1 MQNDPLDPAEPLSRA
16 LASTRTVLAQV
27 KAGQLDAP
35 TPCASWDVRALTGHF
50 TGTAYWA
57 VATISGIEAPEP
69 EGDPGGDFV
78 AAYQTAGDAALP
90 AFRAEGAL
98 ERKVTLPLAEFTG
111 TELMWLAVSDQFV
124 HGWDLARA
132 GLDTN
137 LDPELAG
144 QLLAVGQTAIKPGY
158 RGPDGV
164 GLFGPERPAPAGAPP
179 ADRLAAFPGR
189 AV

>member
-1 MQNDPLDPAEPLSRA
+1 MQNDPPDPTEPLARA

-57 VATISGIEAPEP
+57 ATTISGIEAPEP

-78 AAYQTAGDAALP
+78 AA
-90 AFRAEGAL
+90 
-98 ERKVTLPLAEFTG
+98 
-111 TELMWLAVSDQFV
+111 
-124 HGWDLARA
+124 
-132 GLDTN
+132 
-137 LDPELAG
+137 
-144 QLLAVGQTAIKPGY
+144 GQTAIKPGY
-158 RGPDGV
+158 RSPEGV
-164 GLFGPERPAPAGAPP
+164 GLFGPERPAPA
-179 ADRLAAFPGR
+179 DRLAAFPGR